1 MSWLIVEQGAN
12 PSSDFFVKPAL
23 SKEAFTV
30 CNLSAQPHIKSDSNK
45 INIAFVRYLTPQWMR
60 WVEQH
65 SHVIGRLA
73 FFMDDDLFDL
83 TAHTGL
89 PLRYRWK
96 LYRLA
101 FRHQKWL
108 RLMNAELWVSNNSLA
123 SKYQQWNP
131 RVLSPHTPY
140 ADNSQQKTLFY
151 HGSASHMQEVTW
163 LLPVVEEVLQQDTTF
178 SFEIIGNSKVR
189 TLFSHLPRV
198 HVLQPMSWPAYK
210 ALVSRPGRTI
220 GLAPLL
226 PSEFNTARSATK
238 FFDITQAGAVGI
250 YAKHPVY
257 STMVQDQHNGLLLDM
272 VQAEWANAILQL
284 GNDEAARSYML
295 NNAQQKMKQG

>member
-1 MSWLIVEQGAN
+1 MPWLIVEHGLN

-30 CNLSAQPHIKSDSNK
+30 CDLSSQPVIKNDADK
-45 INIAFVRYLTPQWMR
+45 HHIAFVRYLTPQWMR
-60 WVEQH
+60 WIEQH
-65 SHVIGRLA
+65 SHLIGRLA

-83 TAHTGL
+83 TAHAGL

-108 RLMNAELWVSNNSLA
+108 RRMNAELWVSNNSLA

-131 RVLSPHTPY
+131 LILSPQTPY

-226 PSEFNTARSATK
+226 PSAFNTARSATK
-238 FFDITQAGAVGI
+238 FFDITQASAVGI

-257 STMVQDQHNGLLLDM
+257 STMVQHEHNGLLLNM
-272 VQAEWANAILQL
+272 VQDDWASAVLQL
-284 GNDEAARSYML
+284 GNNETARSNML
-295 NNAQQKMKQG
+295 KNAKQIIKQD